1 MRRRVRNFW
10 DLIMVAANEFG
21 EDHATKLS
29 ASLAYYTLFS
39 IGPLLLVIITVLGFI
54 YKKATVTAEVFQ
66 QVAGIIGPSAT
77 ADLQTMLNNMSK
89 QANTTLFGIIGAL
102 VFIFGATGI
111 FSEIQTSINYIWSI
125 RAKPKRGWLKWF
137 RDRLLSLVLV
147 IGMGVILMVTIFA
160 NLVVDLVSERLPE
173 FLGDVNI
180 VLIQGAN
187 LGVLFLVVTL
197 VFIIIFKVL
206 PDARIRLK
214 DAAVGALFTA
224 VLFVIGKFLIGYYLG
239 LSKSIS
245 AYGAAT
251 SFILLL
257 TWVYYC
263 SMILY
268 FGAEFTEAYA
278 RRWGGG
284 IKVGKNAVHIIKNET
299 QDLIE

>member
-10 DLIMVAANEFG
+10 DLIIVAANEFG
-21 EDHATKLS
+21 EDHAAKLS

-54 YKKATVTAEVFQ
+54 YEKATITAGVFE
-66 QVAGIIGPSAT
+66 QVSAIIGPSAT
-77 ADLQTMLNNMSK
+77 ADLQTVLNNMSK
-89 QANTTLFGIIGAL
+89 QTNTTLFGIIGGL

-125 RAKPKRGWLKWF
+125 RAKPKRGWLKYIL
-137 RDRLLSLVLV
+137 DRLVSLLLV
-147 IGMGVILMVTIFA
+147 FGMGIILLVTIFA
-160 NLVVDLVSERLPE
+160 NFVIDMVADKLPR

-180 VLIQGAN
+180 VLIQSAN
-187 LGVLFLVVTL
+187 IAVLFLIVTT
-197 VFIIIFKVL
+197 VFTIIFKVL
-206 PDARIRLK
+206 PDARIHLR
-214 DAAVGALFTA
+214 DAVVGALFTG
-224 VLFVIGKFLIGYYLG
+224 VLFLIGKMLISYYL
-239 LSKSIS
+239 SMAKNIN

-263 SMILY
+263 AMILY

-278 RRWGGG
+278 RKWGRG

-299 QDLIE
+299 QDIA